1 MAEQIIA
8 AASTEQR
15 AILAPH
21 AERLERAE
29 REAAEAK
36 AVILAAVRAFWPD
49 ALAPGVQYDTTRA
62 VLWKSAEQEAT
73 DGAA

>member
-8 AASTEQR
+8 AASAEQR

-21 AERLERAE
+21 VERLERAE

-49 ALAPGVQYDTTRA
+49 SIAPGVQYDTSRA
-62 VLWKSAEQEAT
+62 VLWKPAEQEGS